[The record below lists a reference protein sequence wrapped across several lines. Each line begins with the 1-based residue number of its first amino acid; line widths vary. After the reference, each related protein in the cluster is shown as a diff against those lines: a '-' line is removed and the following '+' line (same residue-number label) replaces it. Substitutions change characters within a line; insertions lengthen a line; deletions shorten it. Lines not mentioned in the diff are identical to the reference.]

1 MVKRLSI
8 LGSLISLLIPH
19 PTLYGIGFNDAI
31 FPELATSGRALA
43 MGNAFV
49 NRVDDSS
56 AVFYN
61 PAGLGTVRYSHFH
74 LSNFT
79 LESNKGW
86 VNLATGGKATDA
98 ASNFSNGF
106 DLDGFRTLLVDT
118 PGQRIHARYHVLPN
132 LTTRYFSTGYLFAR
146 RYKGY
151 LGVEAGDQ
159 FEYAYRQDHGP
170 YAALNISLFGGVI
183 KFGASAIMLSRNEY
197 LGTGDPTVAVDPQ
210 DGDYNKGKALI
221 VTAGG
226 RIVLPITYLPTISYV
241 LHNATD
247 KAFTGRAAGSPTEI
261 KQTVDVGFSIT
272 PQWGRS
278 TRVHFEVNYK
288 DLEKAYTE
296 IADTRRVVAGM
307 ELDFSRV
314 MYVRLGYGD
323 GFGSFGLGIKSKRLE
338 FDLTTYAVDTTG
350 ASYRGAEDRRFS
362 MTVSSGF

>member
-1 MVKRLSI
+1 VKRLTI
-8 LGSLISLLIPH
+8 LGSILSVLIPQSAI
-19 PTLYGIGFNDAI
+19 YGLSFNDAV

-43 MGNAFV
+43 MGNAFL
-49 NRVDDSS
+49 NRADDSS

-61 PAGLGTVRYSHFH
+61 PAGLGTVRYGHFH

-86 VNLATGGKATDA
+86 LQLTTGGKITDA
-98 ASNFSNGF
+98 MSSFSDGF
-106 DLDGFRTLLVDT
+106 NLDGFRKLLVDNKGT
-118 PGQRIHARYHVLPN
+118 LAHTRFHMLPN
-132 LTTRYFSTGYLFAR
+132 LTTRYFSTGYLFSR

-151 LGVEAGDQ
+151 LGAEAGDQ

-170 YAALNISLFGGVI
+170 YMALNLSLFGGVI
-183 KFGASAIMLSRNEY
+183 KLGASGIMLQRNE
-197 LGTGDPTVAVDPQ
+197 LIGTGDPSITLDPQ
-210 DGDYNKGKALI
+210 DNDYNKGSALI

-226 RIVLPITYLPTISYV
+226 RITLPITYLPTISYV
-241 LHNATD
+241 MHNALD
-247 KAFTGRAAGSPTEI
+247 KAFTGRAAGAPTEI

-272 PQWGRS
+272 PQWGRN
-278 TRVHFEVNYK
+278 TRAHFEINYK
-288 DLEKAYTE
+288 DMDKIYTDVSV
-296 IADTRRVVAGM
+296 ARRIIAGM

-350 ASYRGAEDRRFS
+350 ASYRGKEDRRFT